1 MTEGLDLLDDIGL
14 ILSVFILL
22 FISYFHLR
30 DINDERT
37 WDRKMGAS
45 LVIWLLLY
53 FILERLQTFD
63 SLGMTITSPDVSG
76 TIVDVAS
83 YASTMNYYYTHLFLM
98 LLVPIPFLRKSW
110 QIGAIGIIVIV
121 LNYIDRDAQSGV
133 IGEVFYNSMLLT
145 CLTMVAALVC
155 FSIGLRFLL
164 FPPPLDADDIES
176 LVMRRSGFFA
186 LGTISVVMNNF
197 IFRSI
202 GFLDG
207 SDNAWWTLPIVNWS
221 PPSGG
226 YFYGMVTLAE
236 SAFILGAFSFIM
248 LSFALGGIYHLI
260 QTMRGRHPV
269 SLATVFSGYI
279 LLMWSLIIFRHWA
292 FVTGYGEWA
301 AISGLPVNDNAIII
315 SALSDGFAMH
325 LIYPTIALLHAVKFG
340 LITIE
345 SERDKKIFR
354 IVALGVMV
362 AITAVFTSLLE
373 IIIPVPDIVLA
384 VLCGLVLA
392 TGWERYLID
401 ALEPDEEMK
410 NVSWAWPGNERG
422 LMWTI
427 NLMIGIPF
435 AINLLTGVI
444 W

>member
-1 MTEGLDLLDDIGL
+1 MTEGLNLIDDIGL
-14 ILSVFILL
+14 ILSILILL

-53 FILERLQTFD
+53 FILSRLQAIVPAA
-63 SLGMTITSPDVSG
+63 GITSPDVSG
-76 TIVDVAS
+76 AVVDLAN

-110 QIGAIGIIVIV
+110 QIAAIAVLVIV
-121 LNYIDRDAQSGV
+121 FNYIDNAASSGDGGV
-133 IGEVFYNSMLLT
+133 HYNSMLLL
-145 CLTMVAALVC
+145 CLIMAVVLVC
-155 FSIGLRFLL
+155 FSTGLRFLL
-164 FPPPLDADDIES
+164 FPPPLDADDFES
-176 LVMRRSGFFA
+176 LAMRRSGYFA
-186 LGTISVVMNNF
+186 LGTIAVVMDNM

-207 SDNAWWTLPIVNWS
+207 SANAWFTFPMVNWS

-226 YFYGMVTLAE
+226 YDYGMVTLVE
-236 SAFILGAFSFIM
+236 MTFVLGVFSFAM
-248 LSFALGGIYHLI
+248 FSLALGGIYHLI
-260 QTMRGRHPV
+260 QAGRGRHPV

-279 LLMWSLIIFRHWA
+279 LLVWSLIIFRHWA
-292 FVTGYGEWA
+292 FVTGYGEWDL
-301 AISGLPVNDNAIII
+301 SGFPVNDNAIII
-315 SALSDGFAMH
+315 SALSDGFTLH

-345 SERDKKIFR
+345 SERDKKVLR

-392 TGWERYLID
+392 TGWERYLINALQPD
-401 ALEPDEEMK
+401 AEMK
-410 NVSWAWPGNERG
+410 KVSWAWPGNERR
-422 LMWTI
+422 LIWSI
-427 NLMIGIPF
+427 NLLIGIPF
-435 AINLLTGVI
+435 VIRLLTGVI